1 MKDKL
6 SILWTNDNPITA
18 ELMVFMYAR
27 NAIKQNWWKEVD
39 LIIWGATAKLVGENT
54 DIQESIKEVQESGV
68 KVRACRACAEEL
80 GVDKVLESLGIEVEY
95 MGIALTEALKGEGQV
110 LSV

>member
-6 SILWTNDNPITA
+6 TILWTNDDPTTA

-54 DIQESIKEVQESGV
+54 DIQKAIKAVQESGV
-68 KVRACRACAEEL
+68 KVRACRACAQEL
-80 GVDKVLESLGIEVEY
+80 GVSKVLESLDIEVEY
-95 MGIALTEALKGEGQV
+95 MGLPLTQALKGDGEV
-110 LSV
+110 LSI